1 MNNLNPN
8 INNNGQNNNAL
19 KNGYIPN
26 NYYNQYQNQNQNQQ
40 PNQNIEKDQNVDSD
54 EKKRKKKQKIII
66 AIIITIVV
74 LPIVVLSIVYLVVI
88 IYYSNTPINKAAK
101 PIIYLYPEEEIEVSV
116 RLGKPEK
123 ITCSYPKYGNG
134 WDVIAK
140 PDGTL
145 IDKDTNRVLYSLYW
159 EGEYND
165 PISMDEGFVVKGED
179 TSEFLENKL
188 AILGL
193 NEKESEELIIYWLPI
208 MEKNE
213 YNFIRFATAEEIN
226 EIMPLEFSKEPDS
239 VIRVF
244 MQFKEVNKD
253 FEVKEQQLETPEREG
268 FVVVEWGGTEIK
280 GE

>member
-26 NYYNQYQNQNQNQQ
+26 NYDNQYQNQNQNQQ

-66 AIIITIVV
+66 VIIITSVV
-74 LPIVVLSIVYLVVI
+74 LVYSMVFVK
-88 IYYSNTPINKAAK
+88 YYNAPVNKAAK

-193 NEKESEELIIYWLPI
+193 NEKESE
-208 MEKNE
+208 
-213 YNFIRFATAEEIN
+213 
-226 EIMPLEFSKEPDS
+226 
-239 VIRVF
+239 
-244 MQFKEVNKD
+244 
-253 FEVKEQQLETPEREG
+253 
-268 FVVVEWGGTEIK
+268 
-280 GE
+280 